1 MKIEGGGRYTPDN
14 WVVLKFDVEGF
25 PVIHK
30 VLCGWSGGY
39 LDGDAC
45 TGVIRVVIA

>member
-14 WVVLKFDVEGF
+14 WVVLKFDIEGS
-25 PVIHK
+25 PVVHK

-39 LDGDAC
+39 LDGNVGGSAK
-45 TGVIRVVIA
+45 GS